1 MKIIL
6 GVIYMLTERQDAKF
20 NEDHI
25 AIIDIDHA
33 RLEDDWA

>member
-1 MKIIL
+1 MMFK
-6 GVIYMLTERQDAKF
+6 LTERQDTKF

-25 AIIDIDHA
+25 AIIDIDHV